1 MTPYHTTDI
10 IFVLEVKRKI
20 EMAEYFVG
28 EIANKVGMNLETIRY
43 YEKLKLLPKPKRKT
57 DSRYRVYDESD
68 LKRLLFIK
76 RAKELGFT
84 LKEIRELFELRLDSQ
99 AKCGD
104 VKHLTEHKLK
114 DVDNRISDLKKIRSV
129 LVKLINQCVNEEV
142 SSDECPILES
152 IEL

>member
-1 MTPYHTTDI
+1 MSE
-10 IFVLEVKRKI
+10 IFVGQL
-20 EMAEYFVG
+20 AG
-28 EIANKVGMNLETIRY
+28 EAGINVETIRY
-43 YEKLKLLPKPKRKT
+43 YEKLKLLPKPKRKE
-57 DSRYRVYDESD
+57 SRYRIYNETD

-84 LKEIRELFELRLDSQ
+84 LKEIKELMELKIDSE

-114 DVDNRISDLKKIRSV
+114 DVDDRIRDLKTIKSV

-152 IEL
+152 IKV

>member
-1 MTPYHTTDI
+1 MP
-10 IFVLEVKRKI
+10 
-20 EMAEYFVG
+20 EYKAG
-28 EIANKVGMNLETIRY
+28 EIAAKVDVNVETLRY
-43 YEKLKLLPKPKRKT
+43 YEKIKLMPKPKRRET
-57 DSRYRVYDESD
+57 RYRIYDEND

-84 LKEIRELFELRLDSQ
+84 LKEINELFGLRIDSH

-114 DVDNRISDLKKIRSV
+114 DIDNRISDLKKIKSV
-129 LVKLINQCVNEEV
+129 LVRLIDQCINEEV

-152 IEL
+152 IEF

>member
-1 MTPYHTTDI
+1 
-10 IFVLEVKRKI
+10 
-20 EMAEYFVG
+20 MAEYFVG
-28 EIANKVGMNLETIRY
+28 QLAKEVGINIETVRY
-43 YEKLKLLPKPKRKT
+43 YEKIKLLPKPKRRESK
-57 DSRYRVYDESD
+57 YRIYDETD

-84 LKEIRELFELRLDSQ
+84 LKEIKELLELRIDTE

-114 DVDNRISDLKKIRSV
+114 DVDNRISDLKKIKNV
-129 LVKLINQCVNEEV
+129 LLKLINQCVNEEV
-142 SSDECPILES
+142 SSDECPILEA

>member
-1 MTPYHTTDI
+1 
-10 IFVLEVKRKI
+10 
-20 EMAEYFVG
+20 MAEYFVG
-28 EIANKVGMNLETIRY
+28 QVAKEVGINIETVRY
-43 YEKLKLLPKPKRKT
+43 YEKLKLLPKPKRKE
-57 DSRYRVYDESD
+57 SRYRIYDETD

-84 LKEIRELFELRLDSQ
+84 LKEIKELFDLRIDSE

-114 DVDNRISDLKKIRSV
+114 DVENRIRDLKRIENV
-129 LVKLINQCVNEEV
+129 LVKLINQCVNVEV

-152 IEL
+152 IDF

>member
-1 MTPYHTTDI
+1 MN
-10 IFVLEVKRKI
+10 
-20 EMAEYFVG
+20 EYFVG
-28 EIANKVGMNLETIRY
+28 QLAEKAGINVETVRY
-43 YEKLKLLPKPKRKT
+43 YEKLKLLPKPKRKQ
-57 DSRYRVYDESD
+57 DSKYRIYDEED

-84 LKEIRELFELRLDSQ
+84 LKEIKELLDLRIDSR

-114 DVDNRISDLKKIRSV
+114 DVDNRINDLKKIRNV

-142 SSDECPILES
+142 SSEECPILDS
-152 IEL
+152 IE